1 MSGKICTLVKGLLTF
16 VTFIRLLIG
25 VCSLMLKKS
34 REVEEGLPAVLA
46 LIGLL
51 IRMNSLVL
59 DEQGAVSE
67 GPPTFLAL
75 TGLFASVKAIM
86 LNKVSMLFKDLATDL
101 TLIGLLIDLI
111 WGKME
116 IIGKSSAALLQF
128 ITLLASKVLLMFHLI
143 CVVGKGVLIH
153 FIKFVTGRNSYL
165 LSNGFACLLLTVFCF
180 RVSHFTQSDG
190 CRLNEFG

>member
-1 MSGKICTLVKGLLTF
+1 MSGKVCTLVKGLLTF
-16 VTFIRLLIG
+16 VTFVRLLIG
-25 VCSLMLKKS
+25 VCSLMLKKC
-34 REVEEGLPAVLA
+34 REVEEGLPTVLA
-46 LIGLL
+46 LIGFL
-51 IRMNSLVL
+51 IRVNSLVL

-67 GPPTFLAL
+67 GFPTFLAF

-116 IIGKSSAALLQF
+116 VIGKSSAALLQL
-128 ITLLASKVLLMFHLI
+128 ITLLASKVLLMLHLI
-143 CVVGKGVLIH
+143 RVVDKRVLVH
-153 FIKFVTGRNSYL
+153 FVKSVTGRNSYL
-165 LSNGFACLLLTVFCF
+165 LSNGLACLLLIVFCL

-190 CRLNEFG
+190 CRAE